1 MRKRSKRYKGDAAK
15 VDGQKKYPVDD
26 AVKILKS
33 FSATKADQSIEIAV
47 KLAIDPKKSE
57 QSIRGS
63 VSLPKG
69 RRTLTIVTV
78 S

>member
-15 VDGQKKYPVDD
+15 VDRQKKYPSAE
-26 AVKILKS
+26 AVKVLKS
-33 FSATKADQSIEIAV
+33 FSSTKADPSVEIAV

-63 VSLPKG
+63 VSLPKAG
-69 RRTLTIVTV
+69 
-78 S
+78 